1 MNVQD
6 VTDAAV
12 LWRQKVE
19 RSEAQQARL
28 REYQPMAD
36 PWSPLTGMFSPGNA
50 GPDVE
55 AVLELVEPG
64 ETWLDI
70 GSGAGRITVH
80 LAAKAGRVL
89 AQDGSPAMAARLGEV
104 VAERELENIN
114 VLGAA
119 PWPMADLP
127 GPVDVAFSA
136 HVLYYVPS
144 PVPFLDAMEAHA
156 SRLCVVMLG
165 DVAGSLPPDDAWFAA
180 HGEPLAP
187 LPALDDFLALLKA
200 RGIEPDVRE
209 VAVGGAGVLGRTL
222 DADQALKVLA
232 SRCLVTPGSVK
243 FDQLRDWVHEQS
255 AAGQVPN
262 PMAMRRIALVSWAT
276 PS

>member
-1 MNVQD
+1 MNVQA

-19 RSEAQQARL
+19 RSESQQARL

-36 PWSPLTGMFSPGNA
+36 PWSPLTAMFSPGQA
-50 GPDVE
+50 GPDVQ
-55 AVLELVEPG
+55 AVVELVEPG

-89 AQDGSPAMAARLGEV
+89 AQDGSPAMAARLAEL
-104 VAERELENIN
+104 VAERETENVN

-119 PWPMADLP
+119 PWPMAELP
-127 GPVDVAFSA
+127 EPVDVAFSA

-144 PVPFLDAMEAHA
+144 PVPFVDAMEAHA
-156 SRLCVVMLG
+156 KRLCVVMLG
-165 DVAGSLPPDDAWFAA
+165 DVAGSLPPDDAWFAT

-187 LPALDDFLALLKA
+187 LPALDDFLDLLKA
-200 RGIEPDVRE
+200 RGIAPDVRE
-209 VAVGGAGVLGRTL
+209 VEVGGAGVLGKL
-222 DADQALKVLA
+222 DADQALKVLG
-232 SRCLVTPGSVK
+232 SRCLVTPGSAK
-243 FDQLRDWVHEQS
+243 FDRLRAWVHEQS
-255 AAGQVPN
+255 AAGNVPN
-262 PMAMRRIALVSWAT
+262 PMAMRRIALVSWAP